1 MHRGL
6 PRLLFMGLLKKIIS
20 CRTALFLGNCMQRN
34 VSDSLHTNTTK
45 APSGVGHDLHDA
57 SNGLYLLLHMAAL
70 VVSVILDVVMAAII
84 IDSFG
89 PNGSYMSTFFSHN
102 DALIHIVGLLL

>member
-1 MHRGL
+1 M
-6 PRLLFMGLLKKIIS
+6 
-20 CRTALFLGNCMQRN
+20 
-34 VSDSLHTNTTK
+34 SLILYILRQ

-102 DALIHIVGLLL
+102 DALIHIVGLLLVRTLAVTAALICLIVCCLTSPAKIDRDAR